1 VNASGKVPLHKCI
14 FGLLL
19 LTWFACHSTAQG
31 VNDEFW
37 PEVDGYLRLNEV
49 TRLLLRTSF
58 SADDETR
65 TWQGDFGMHFDFALR
80 PVFRREL
87 SDDEDVFSKR
97 FLSFLAGYR
106 YITSLGS
113 GAPYLEHR
121 WLVEMT
127 SRFPVPGR
135 LLFIDR
141 NRGEMRF
148 ISSKGFSTRYRNKL
162 QLERDFRPVGG
173 FRFTPYAYGE
183 LFYDTRYD
191 KWNRNRY
198 AIGMRFPVRHHFVP
212 ELYFLHQNDSEATP
226 PHVNAFGVTFNFYF

>member
-1 VNASGKVPLHKCI
+1 MNASGKVPVHKWT
-14 FGLLL
+14 FGFLL
-19 LTWFACHSTAQG
+19 LTWFACHSAAQD

-37 PEVDGYLRLNEV
+37 AEVNGYLRLNEV

-65 TWQGDFGMHFDFALR
+65 TWQGDFGVHFDFALH

-87 SDDEDVFSKR
+87 SDGEDVFNKR

-113 GAPYLEHR
+113 GTHYLEHR

-127 SRFPVPGR
+127 SRFPAPRKLV
-135 LLFIDR
+135 LIDR
-141 NRGEMRF
+141 HRGEMRF
-148 ISSKGFSTRYRNKL
+148 MSSKGFSTRYRNKL
-162 QLERDFRPVGG
+162 QVERDFRPGGG
-173 FRFTPYAYGE
+173 FGFTPYAYGE
-183 LFYDTRYD
+183 LYYDTRYD

-198 AIGMRFPVRHHFVP
+198 AIGMRFPARHHFVP
-212 ELYFLHQNDSEATP
+212 ELYFLHQNDSESSP
-226 PHVNAFGVTFNFYF
+226 QHLNAFGVTFNLYF

>member
-1 VNASGKVPLHKCI
+1 V
-14 FGLLL
+14 
-19 LTWFACHSTAQG
+19 
-31 VNDEFW
+31 
-37 PEVDGYLRLNEV
+37 
-49 TRLLLRTSF
+49 
-58 SADDETR
+58 
-65 TWQGDFGMHFDFALR
+65 HFDFALR

-87 SDDEDVFSKR
+87 RDDDDVFRKR

-106 YITSLGS
+106 YRTSLGS
-113 GAPYLEHR
+113 GTPYLEHR

-127 SRFPVPGR
+127 SRFPAPGK
-135 LLFIDR
+135 LVLIDR
-141 NRGEMRF
+141 HRGEMRF

-162 QLERDFRPVGG
+162 QLERDFRPGGG

-198 AIGMRFPVRHHFVP
+198 AIGMRFPAGHHFVP

-226 PHVNAFGVTFNFYF
+226 PHMNAFGITLNFYF